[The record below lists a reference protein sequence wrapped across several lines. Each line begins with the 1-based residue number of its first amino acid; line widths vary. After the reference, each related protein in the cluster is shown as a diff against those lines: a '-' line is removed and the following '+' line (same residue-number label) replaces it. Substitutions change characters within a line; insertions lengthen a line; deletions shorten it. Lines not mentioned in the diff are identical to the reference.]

1 MEYFYSK
8 YTGEELEERLD
19 RIDDIPELLAE
30 MLTGKNYT
38 TPEDALC
45 IVKKYVPTIYE
56 NIPIDNN
63 TIYWANTND
72 GKVLKARI
80 KSSDNTGDDG
90 DTDDGGCLWEKKTDT
105 NGKEYL
111 YSKLPV
117 VTSEGITMYADNG
130 KVDVPSIYDGLPI
143 DHETLFWVED
153 VNGNKV
159 LKSKSGTIKKVSVSG
174 DGNALSGVVLAEEN
188 TALHFSKSYTF
199 ATTGDLSR
207 AKEELITEIFKKADK
222 TYVDE
227 TFVTFKKDE
236 DIEGIKNFL
245 NGIKIN
251 GHDIK
256 QYDGYDDTIYVDA
269 NLVVRGGI
277 TMFGTNSVDVPSIM
291 DAIATDGVNLKVVD
305 GVLTFVGSSGGGLSE
320 VYWDDVIGR
329 PTLLSSFIDDVGYL
343 QKSGGQMTG
352 NIGYTLERDTTYSI
366 GLPVSGSASFTDFY
380 SFMQSSK
387 TFIGS
392 ILNSSS
398 GAWFDLI
405 SLRHTNGNGDD
416 GVKYGMYIITKLSE
430 NDNLSWN
437 KQINGT
443 WQGERVILDSRNWS
457 QYVTAGD
464 GGNYLPLSGGT
475 MTSGVRLDASANIYL
490 QSTSGNNWNIFDVN
504 GKRAFCVEAGG
515 YVGVGRA
522 YDNGKTYRLAVEG
535 NAYIGGNGVLQKAIS
550 GPGTYISLCLS
561 SYYTSANE
569 IWDFELISDY
579 YGANICDK
587 GGLTHGVYFKS
598 GRKGFDNFIF
608 LDADGKPIAR
618 LSASNTGMG
627 HHLFGDL
634 LTSGGITMYSD
645 IRKKTKL
652 QDVELTLKQIA
663 DAPLIEHYY
672 NSDEKRTTHVG
683 SIAQYWAGLNDWFCK
698 LDGEG
703 YYTME
708 VQNAALASAISIAR
722 ELVKYESKT
731 DKEIRLLKDEV
742 KRLKK
747 EIKILKSA

>member
-80 KSSDNTGDDG
+80 KSSDNTGDGG
-90 DTDDGGCLWEKKTDT
+90 DTGDTGDGGCLWEKKTDT

-143 DHETLFWVED
+143 DYETLFWVED
-153 VNGNKV
+153 VDGNKV

-207 AKEELITEIFKKADK
+207 AKGELITEISKKADQ

-251 GHDIK
+251 GHVIK
-256 QYDGYDDTIYVDA
+256 QYDGYDDAIYVDA

-277 TMFGTNSVDVPSIM
+277 TMFGTNSVNVPTIM
-291 DAIATDGVNLKVVD
+291 DAIATDNVNLKVVD
-305 GVLTFVGSSGGGLSE
+305 GVLTFVGSSGGGLTE
-320 VYWDDVIGR
+320 VYWDDVKGK
-329 PTLLSSFIDDVGYL
+329 PTLLSSFINDVGYID
-343 QKSGGQMTG
+343 QKDVYSLTPISNVNEVGIPAAGSFDYLTG
-352 NIGYTLERDTTYSI
+352 M
-366 GLPVSGSASFTDFY
+366 SADGALNDKRS
-380 SFMQSSK
+380 
-387 TFIGS
+387 FIGS
-392 ILNSSS
+392 VLNETTGKWYSVISVRHRN
-398 GAWFDLI
+398 GTFD
-405 SLRHTNGNGDD
+405 GN
-416 GVKYGMYIITKLSE
+416 KYGMYISTRLDGNE
-430 NDNLSWN
+430 HLTWDN
-437 KQINGT
+437 QVNGL
-443 WQGERVILDSRNWS
+443 WKGERVILDSTNWS
-457 QYVTAGD
+457 NYISVNGGD
-464 GGNYLPLSGGT
+464 NF
-475 MTSGVRLDASANIYL
+475 I
-490 QSTSGNNWNIFDVN
+490 STSGGRITNSTTGLYINRTTEGTNPHITFEVSGNRVGDFGVAAHGEPVFYSYGLTGSMGWKRILYDGASAFSLSNITIYQDKWANGIILKRQVASGGAGISSYNYDTLLGTFGVN
-504 GKRAFCVEAGG
+504 GNKYFEFSNNLDSPVFT
-515 YVGVGRA
+515 VSP
-522 YDNGKTYRLAVEG
+522 NGDG
-535 NAYIGGNGVLQKAIS
+535 
-550 GPGTYISLCLS
+550 
-561 SYYTSANE
+561 
-569 IWDFELISDY
+569 
-579 YGANICDK
+579 
-587 GGLTHGVYFKS
+587 
-598 GRKGFDNFIF
+598 IF
-608 LDADGKPIAR
+608 Y
-618 LSASNTGMG
+618 
-627 HHLFGDL
+627 
-634 LTSGGITMYSD
+634 GGITMYSD
-645 IRKKTKL
+645 IRKKTIL
-652 QDVELTLKQIA
+652 NHVELTLQQIA
-663 DAPLIEHYY
+663 NAPLIEHYY
-672 NSDEKRTTHVG
+672 NSDTQKTTHVG
-683 SIAQYWAGLNDWFCK
+683 SIAQYWAGINDWFCK
-698 LDGEG
+698 LDSEG

-708 VQNAALASAISIAR
+708 IQNAALASAISIAR

-731 DKEIRLLKDEV
+731 DRKIRLLKQRV
-742 KRLKK
+742 KELEDK
-747 EIKILKSA
+747 IKQLENN